1 MIYDLDNILDRERF
15 NRRVAA
21 LVKEGGRVELT
32 ARKGQRTLS
41 QNAYLHLILGWFAIE
56 TGNRIDFVKEKYF
69 KLLVNSEIFA
79 RYAEDKYLG
88 EVEVLRSSK
97 ELTTA
102 EMTTAIDRFRNWS
115 SVEAGIYLPSPNEK
129 AFLDAIDTEIN
140 RHREHL

>member
-69 KLLVNSEIFA
+69 KMLVNSEIFA

-88 EVEVLRSSK
+88 EVKVLRSSK

-115 SVEAGIYLPSPNEK
+115 SAEAGIYLPSPNEK

>member
-15 NRRVAA
+15 KRRAAA
-21 LVKEGGRVELT
+21 LVDEGGRVELT
-32 ARKGQRTLS
+32 ARKGKRTLS

-69 KLLVNSEIFA
+69 KKLVNSEIFA
-79 RYAEDKYLG
+79 RYMEDKYLG

-115 SVEAGIYLPSPNEK
+115 AEEAGIYLPSPNEK
-129 AFLDAIDTEIN
+129 AFLDAIDIEIN
-140 RHREHL
+140 KQRAYL

>member
-32 ARKGQRTLS
+32 ARKSRSLP

-69 KLLVNSEIFA
+69 KMLVNSEIFA
-79 RYAEDKYLG
+79 RYMEDKYLG

-115 SVEAGIYLPSPNEK
+115 SAEAGIYLPSPNEK

>member
-1 MIYDLDNILDRERF
+1 MVYDLDNILDRERF
-15 NRRVAA
+15 KRRAAA
-21 LVKEGGRVELT
+21 LVDEGGRVELT
-32 ARKGQRTLS
+32 ARKGKRTLS

-69 KLLVNSEIFA
+69 KMLVNSEIFA

-88 EVEVLRSSK
+88 KVEVLRSSR

-115 SVEAGIYLPSPNEK
+115 SAEAGIYLPSPNEK